1 MTEAADHRVAVD
13 VSDSELDGEL
23 GVYTLF
29 FAVPRYEIVFFK
41 LVIESYEGLASGR
54 SMNRRPQ
61 DEESEQVLEV
71 VLAVPDL
78 IEDTRR
84 MLSWLASATAA
95 EQVASTPE
103 LREELRNALRE

>member
-1 MTEAADHRVAVD
+1 MSERRREVD
-13 VSDSELDGEL
+13 VSEAELDAGL

-29 FAVPRYEIVFFK
+29 FSVPRFEIVFFK

-54 SMNRRPQ
+54 SMDRHPGD
-61 DEESEQVLEV
+61 DEGRVLEA

-84 MLSWLASATAA
+84 MLSWLLEATDAVQVPSSSALRR
-95 EQVASTPE
+95 E
-103 LREELRNALRE
+103 LREALSL